1 LYDQLCKLPT
11 AKIFLALQSLIE
23 YLTSIHPLSAAAIEA
38 VENICVE
45 VGFKKNE
52 LVQPI
57 GHTCKT
63 IYYVKRGALRI
74 FYYKD
79 GIDITESFEF
89 EHAVVARAES
99 LFSGRPSQ
107 KGIQALE
114 DTQLIAI
121 NSNALFKLY
130 DTHHDLERLFRRLF
144 ERAYVKTINRL
155 ESLQFY
161 TAEDRYANLLKEQP
175 DVLLRVPLKYIASFL
190 GITQVSLS
198 RIRAK
203 K

>member
-1 LYDQLCKLPT
+1 MD
-11 AKIFLALQSLIE
+11 AVD
-23 YLTSIHPLSAAAIEA
+23 AI
-38 VENICVE
+38 ENICVK
-45 VGFKKNE
+45 VSFKKNE
-52 LVQPI
+52 EVQPI
-57 GHTCKT
+57 GHSCKT
-63 IYYVKRGALRI
+63 IYFIESGALRI
-74 FYYKD
+74 FYFKD

-89 EHAVVARAES
+89 EKAIVARAES

-114 DTQLIAI
+114 ETQLFAI
-121 NSNALFKLY
+121 NSNALFNLY
-130 DTHHDLERLFRRLF
+130 NSHHDLERLFRKVF
-144 ERAYVKTINRL
+144 EQAYVKTINRL

-161 TAEDRYANLLKEQP
+161 TAEQRYANLLKEQP
-175 DVLLRVPLKYIASFL
+175 DVLLRVPLKYVASYL

>member
-1 LYDQLCKLPT
+1 MHTFIQTLCT
-11 AKIFLALQSLIE
+11 IQ
-23 YLTSIHPLSAAAIEA
+23 TLSAVAIEA
-38 VENICVE
+38 IENICVE
-45 VGFKKNE
+45 VAFKKNE
-52 LVQPI
+52 VVQPI
-57 GHTCKT
+57 GHSCKT
-63 IYYVKRGALRI
+63 IYFIQSGALRI
-74 FYYKD
+74 FYFKD

-89 EHAVVARAES
+89 EQAIVARAES

-121 NSNALFKLY
+121 NSNALFKMY
-130 DTHHDLERLFRRLF
+130 DTHHDLERLFRKVF
-144 ERAYVKTINRL
+144 EQAYVKTINRL

-161 TAEDRYANLLKEQP
+161 TAEQRYANLLKEHP

>member
-1 LYDQLCKLPT
+1 LQAL
-11 AKIFLALQSLIE
+11 IQFLN
-23 YLTSIHPLSAAAIEA
+23 SIQPLSAAGIEA
-38 VENICVE
+38 IENICVK
-45 VGFKKNE
+45 VSFKKNE
-52 LVQPI
+52 EVQPI
-57 GHTCKT
+57 GHSCKT
-63 IYYVKRGALRI
+63 IYFIESGALRI
-74 FYYKD
+74 FYFKD

-89 EHAVVARAES
+89 EKAIVARAES

-130 DTHHDLERLFRRLF
+130 DTHHDLERLFRKVF
-144 ERAYVKTINRL
+144 EQAYVKTINRL

-161 TAEDRYANLLKEQP
+161 TAEQRYANLLKEQP
-175 DVLLRVPLKYIASFL
+175 DVLLRVPLKFVASYL